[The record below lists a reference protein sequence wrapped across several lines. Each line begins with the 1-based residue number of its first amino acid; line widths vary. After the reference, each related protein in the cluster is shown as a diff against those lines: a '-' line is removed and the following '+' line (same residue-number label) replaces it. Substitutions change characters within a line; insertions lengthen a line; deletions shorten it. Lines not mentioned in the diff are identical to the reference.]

1 MVKDGFAE
9 NQIAIRAPHK
19 IMQCVV
25 RILAAKAGEH
35 LLTIIRLAIA
45 IGVLNETHVRLLTH
59 VHAAI
64 AEFKGQWNLQV
75 ISKHCRFVRFAI
87 TISVLENHNFVVR
100 FVARVHVRISCRAA
114 HPHAPTGIPTHLNG
128 AGNFRELHLTGK
140 EVHLKARIDLES
152 LEFIGRAH
160 PFIGTT
166 TRGGCRQR
174 RHIRVINFRRH
185 FFALREIPNASVTV
199 LHHDI
204 KIPHGRQ
211 KVEVAVTA
219 IATASVVEGVDGTV
233 TAKELLVLFLHHRT
247 NSLIYRRCRLA
258 KSLLE

>member
-1 MVKDGFAE
+1 MKSLRVDGVTGDVLAPVIKRNAPGIGTMVGTKTGQAMQARLEAEPAAILLPHGAVGCLNLAVVKDGFAE

-25 RILAAKAGEH
+25 RILAAKASEH

-45 IGVLNETHVRLLTH
+45 IGVLNETHVRLFAH

-114 HPHAPTGIPTHLNG
+114 HPHAPT
-128 AGNFRELHLTGK
+128 
-140 EVHLKARIDLES
+140 
-152 LEFIGRAH
+152 
-160 PFIGTT
+160 
-166 TRGGCRQR
+166 
-174 RHIRVINFRRH
+174 
-185 FFALREIPNASVTV
+185 
-199 LHHDI
+199 
-204 KIPHGRQ
+204 
-211 KVEVAVTA
+211 
-219 IATASVVEGVDGTV
+219 
-233 TAKELLVLFLHHRT
+233 
-247 NSLIYRRCRLA
+247 
-258 KSLLE
+258 